1 MKIHLHKKHMNLM
14 INFSGKWESDTD
26 IKATCK
32 KDKVE
37 ILEYCKKVQIS
48 LSKDT
53 KNKKDKSKK
62 EIDFVK

>member
-1 MKIHLHKKHMNLM
+1 M
-14 INFSGKWESDTD
+14 INFLGKWESDTD

-48 LSKDT
+48 LFKDT
-53 KNKKDKSKK
+53 KNKKDKSGRNRFCEMKI
-62 EIDFVK
+62 ETRNVLVYIF